1 MAKTTAVATRRKAN
15 HAGKDYAAPRKM
27 ELAYQTDALMQHG
40 VFPKEFVIYYPT
52 PPHPEVG
59 GEIEGSVDIGTTR
72 TFINAMT
79 LLESY
84 GKEGRRGST
93 IRIIMNCY
101 GGDEY
106 QGMAVYDT
114 IRQSKFDVTIEG
126 RGAVMSMGV
135 FIMQAANR
143 RLLSANAR
151 LMVHS
156 GTWGDAGEQHF
167 ENHMRAAEEG
177 MKLKDIYLDILWKKI
192 KEKKPKFSREKME
205 ELLKFDKFMSAREA
219 VSYGLADY
227 VVRPTQK

>member
-1 MAKTTAVATRRKAN
+1 MAKTTATASRRKAN
-15 HAGKDYAAPRKM
+15 QGGRDYAAPRKM

-59 GEIEGSVDIGTTR
+59 GEIEGSVDEGTTR

-93 IRIIMNCY
+93 IRIIMNCL

-126 RGAVMSMGV
+126 RGAVMSMGA
-135 FIMQAANR
+135 FIMQSADR

-151 LMVHS
+151 VMVHS
-156 GTWGDAGEQHF
+156 GTWGAGEHHY
-167 ENHMRAAEEG
+167 ENYIRFAKEAE
-177 MKLKDIYLDILWKKI
+177 KLKDIYLEVLWKKI
-192 KEKKPKFSREKME
+192 KERKPKFTREKME
-205 ELLKFDKFMSAREA
+205 ELLRFDKFMSAREA

-227 VVRPTQK
+227 VIRPTQK